1 MSEHGEAVM
10 EVQAAGSVE
19 RLEQLQAMLDRNRD
33 AYYRAIDAG
42 RGLSRR
48 MYGWLDEYDK
58 ARGTA
63 VWAAFCKKHGL
74 APSHRALD
82 IMA

>member
-10 EVQAAGSVE
+10 DAQETGSVE
-19 RLEQLQAMLDRNRD
+19 RLEQLQAMLDRNRG

-42 RGLSRR
+42 RGLSGR
-48 MYGWLDEYDK
+48 MYGWLDEYDQQ
-58 ARGTA
+58 RGTEA
-63 VWAAFCKKHGL
+63 WNAFCKKHAL

-82 IMA
+82 ILA